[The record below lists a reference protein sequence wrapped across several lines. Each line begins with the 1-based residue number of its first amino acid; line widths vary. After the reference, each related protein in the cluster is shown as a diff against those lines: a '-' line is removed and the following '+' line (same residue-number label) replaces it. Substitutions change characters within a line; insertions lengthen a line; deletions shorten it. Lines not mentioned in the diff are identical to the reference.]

1 MTEKGKELIQFLEKH
16 NDLRVWEALADMI
29 QRMLSGESDESIA
42 ASYGVSLEGIE
53 E

>member
-1 MTEKGKELIQFLEKH
+1 MTPKEKLKQFLESHK
-16 NDLRVWEALADMI
+16 DDDRVLLGLLDMA
-29 QRMLSGESDESIA
+29 RRAAAGESMESIA